1 MMGSCPLM
9 RLDFST
15 FIYRKEKEMKIFRRL
30 TCGLLLFAMLVPLL
44 CIMPVSAASTTTQSH
59 TKNKVVSVVYDNS
72 GSMEEEN
79 RWHYAKYAI
88 QTLMAL
94 LGPNDK
100 LFITPMNNPVS
111 GSTVTDTS
119 CSFSLDLKAEDR
131 QSEVEKALKNKLF
144 TTDPNGTT
152 PVVSIDNAIKL
163 LTDAGMK
170 TQNETGASDK
180 NENEYFLVMLTD
192 GALEND
198 YSGKTAAEAFRNVI
212 NGLSVKDDIDDS
224 ENEKGPY
231 VSFQAFYL
239 AFSSGSVDLGPNSDK
254 MANLDALYEY
264 KNGTN
269 ETRYPNFVSFR
280 ADTPDK
286 LAATMQ
292 EVANRITGRYCLDK
306 SAYKLEGNTLVL
318 DLDTVGFGL
327 RSISIMLQDT
337 NAKFDSA
344 SYEGETLRELQ
355 GVDMTA
361 PVALDMDPSFSAVLR
376 PVDSSAVMSGGKVV
390 LTFNNF
396 TSADLDHL
404 SVLLEPA
411 LSLKP
416 VISADVNGKRT
427 EIDAAYVNSQMKP
440 EEEIYVSYKIFEEGS
455 GETVDLKNIPGAAK
469 ESISYAGTRYAV
481 GAPIELKEGT
491 KEVSVAVS
499 LMDGIYTLY
508 ASLPIVVLKAP
519 EYFRIKKESTTVVGG
534 DPAVT
539 ETVFT
544 VYDNN
549 TAITDNTVLA
559 TYQPT
564 VTARDEN
571 GNDLSSCLSWRK
583 EGGKLIAKLDVTGKL
598 FGNYI
603 LDVRVVS
610 PDGNPRTLAEPVPYY
625 PTTVSLET
633 EGETSHSMTLHELIS
648 NDKGYTFVLS
658 SDGSPME
665 FTNSMVSYTVKV
677 GDTDVTAF
685 AVANGDRLTFVP
697 TKEALGTTG
706 DKTGDYKVK
715 VTVTVPVSASD
726 KKTVTAETDLA
737 LTSTVFELVPVT
749 ESNSGTVNRFRL
761 HKNETSV
768 YFRVLRDGAVLPEE
782 ELSALLTAG
791 ELTVDHSTYGFFLS
805 PLSSEETVEVLNGEA
820 VLRVRFCSSQGAV
833 LPFLMT
839 SMFVFG
845 NEREVVASYGS
856 LTASQTVKLA
866 PVNIFTQYVIRVL
879 VYLYII
885 QLIIVLVTFKST
897 DRFPQGAIIEVKLDR
912 KDNTKIQKSASVIKI
927 IGVKDHL
934 VLVRLI
940 PYIGLVLQK
949 GSIDVRG
956 LSLVC
961 HDKVGGKGASSGGK
975 KGEQVRLSSKA
986 SAKVSSGSSTSNII
1000 VTKMKGRMKSGKSL
1014 KSAITLSP
1022 DEVGQ
1027 VNVEITEKGT
1037 KQNVAIPLNEG
1048 SGPVTKRG
1056 TVLLFVKKIKK

>member
-30 TCGLLLFAMLVPLL
+30 TCGLLLFAMLVPLF
-44 CIMPVSAASTTTQSH
+44 CAMPVSAANTTTQSH

-72 GSMEEEN
+72 GSMADEN

-100 LFITPMNNPVS
+100 LIITPMNVPGS
-111 GSTVTDTS
+111 GTTNTS
-119 CSFSLDLKAEDR
+119 NNIVVDLQTENRQDALDEAM
-131 QSEVEKALKNKLF
+131 SGPLF
-144 TTDPNGTT
+144 TNNPNGTT
-152 PVVSIDNAIKL
+152 PADSIKVAEKW
-163 LTDAGMK
+163 LTEKEGMK
-170 TQNETGASDK
+170 TLEETTASDES
-180 NENEYFLVMLTD
+180 NSEYFLVILTD
-192 GALEND
+192 GAFD
-198 YSGKTAAEAFRNVI
+198 YTGGDAVTAANMLTPFLNKY
-212 NGLSVKDDIDDS
+212 S
-224 ENEKGPY
+224 
-231 VSFQAFYL
+231 SFQMLYL
-239 AFSSGSVDLGPNSDK
+239 AFSQGAIDLTGSAVLKPYGDFHAYMAAEPSDI
-254 MANLDALYEY
+254 
-264 KNGTN
+264 
-269 ETRYPNFVSFR
+269 
-280 ADTPDK
+280 
-286 LAATMQ
+286 AATMQ
-292 EVANRITGRYCLDK
+292 SVANRITGRYSL
-306 SAYKLEGNTLVL
+306 SADAYERDGNTVVL
-318 DLDTVGFGL
+318 DLDKVDFGL
-327 RSISIMLQDT
+327 RSISMMMQDSNARLQ
-337 NAKFDSA
+337 SA
-344 SYEGETLRELQ
+344 TYNGKSLSVSQKVIIAANTAALGIKDGE
-355 GVDMTA
+355 
-361 PVALDMDPSFSAVLR
+361 SAVLR
-376 PVDSSAVMSGGKVV
+376 QGSATDVFSGGKVV
-390 LTFNNF
+390 LTFDKVITDEDMRNF
-396 TSADLDHL
+396 

-411 LSLKP
+411 LSLNLVLSLDK
-416 VISADVNGKRT
+416 DGKQRV
-427 EIDAAYVNSQMKP
+427 DAATINSTMKP
-440 EEEIYVSYKIFEEGS
+440 GEKIYVSYEVFEEGS
-455 GETVDLKNIPGAAK
+455 GEKVNLNDLFGHAGAIG
-469 ESISYAGTRYAV
+469 ESVAYGGKKYGV
-481 GAPIELKEGT
+481 GEPIALLEGT
-491 KEVSVAVS
+491 GEVSVTVS
-499 LMDGIYTLY
+499 VMNGTYTLY
-508 ASLPIVVLKAP
+508 DSFPIVVLKAP

-571 GNDLSSCLSWRK
+571 GNDLSSCLSWRT

-706 DKTGDYKVK
+706 DKTGNYKVK

-791 ELTVDHSTYGFFLS
+791 ELTVDHSKYGFFLS

-856 LTASQTVKLA
+856 LSASQTVKLA

-885 QLIIVLVTFKST
+885 QLIVVLVTFKST

-1022 DEVGQ
+1022 DEIGQ